1 MKKNSSLLVYNILLK
16 CVNVI
21 ILLKGEKSASEM
33 DDNSIPSLHADNSL
47 PSLQAVSQV
56 KQL

>member
-1 MKKNSSLLVYNILLK
+1 
-16 CVNVI
+16 
-21 ILLKGEKSASEM
+21 M

-56 KQL
+56 NNYIQVFISNLYTLYWELNINSHVLFTKRLKS